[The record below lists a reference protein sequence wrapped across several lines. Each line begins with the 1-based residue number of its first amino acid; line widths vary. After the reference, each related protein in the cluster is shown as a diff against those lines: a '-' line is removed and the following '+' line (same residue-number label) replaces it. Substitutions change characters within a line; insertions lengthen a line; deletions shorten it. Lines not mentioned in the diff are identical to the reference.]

1 MTEVPL
7 HSPASFHG
15 RVETAAVTSRVLAD
29 NPLGDPA
36 TREVPVWLPPDLGP
50 EERLP
55 VCFVLAGFTGRG
67 QSYLETHPWKRSV
80 ASLYD
85 EGCAKGELPRT
96 ILVFPDCF
104 TALGGSQ
111 YVNSSATGRYEE
123 HVIQELV
130 PWIDERYPTLPGRRA
145 VCGKSSGGF
154 GSMHLSMRHPDV
166 FPAAGSISG
175 DCGFDFVFGAELLA
189 AARGLLARDQTPAEF
204 LAAFRENPDLS
215 GDAHAVLNSL
225 AMSAC
230 YSPAPET
237 DLGFELPVDLS
248 TGERVDAVWKRW
260 LEFDPLHAVEAHA
273 DAWRSLEHLHLECG
287 TSDEFHLQ
295 FGLRR
300 LVRRLEELE
309 IPHHHEEFEGGHF
322 KINDRYLVVI
332 PRLVEALSRA

>member
-1 MTEVPL
+1 MPDAPL
-7 HSPASFHG
+7 HSPISFHG
-15 RVETAAVTSRVLAD
+15 RVETAAITSRVLAD
-29 NPLGDPA
+29 NPLGDPSA
-36 TREVPVWLPPDLGP
+36 REVPVWLPPDLAP
-50 EERLP
+50 DERLP

-85 EGCAKGELPRT
+85 EACAAGDAPRA

-111 YVNSSATGRYEE
+111 YVNSSATGRYED
-123 HVIQELV
+123 HVVQELV
-130 PWIDERYPTLPGRRA
+130 PWVDERYPTLPGRRA

-154 GSMHLSMRHPDV
+154 GAMHLSMRHPEV

-175 DCGFDFVFGAELLA
+175 DCGFDFVFAAELLQ
-189 AARGLLARDQTPAEF
+189 AARGLLARAQTPAEF
-204 LAAFRENPDLS
+204 LAAFRADPELS
-215 GDAHAVLNSL
+215 GDAHAVINSI

-237 DLGFELPVDLS
+237 ELGFELPVDLA
-248 TGERVDAVWKRW
+248 TGERIDAVWERW
-260 LEFDPLHAVEAHA
+260 LEFDPLHAVEVHA
-273 DAWRSLEHLHLECG
+273 DGWRSLEHLHLECG

-300 LVRRLEELE
+300 LVRRLGELGIE
-309 IPHHHEEFEGGHF
+309 HHHEEFEGGHF
-322 KINDRYLVVI
+322 KIDERYLVVI
-332 PRLVEALSRA
+332 PRLIEALSRA

>member
-1 MTEVPL
+1 MTDVPL
-7 HSPASFHG
+7 HSPASFQG
-15 RVETAAVTSRVLAD
+15 RVETAAITSRVLAD

-36 TREVPVWLPPDLGP
+36 TREVPVWLPANLGP

-85 EGCAKGELPRT
+85 EGCAEGELPRAV
-96 ILVFPDCF
+96 LVFPDCF
-104 TALGGSQ
+104 TAYGGSQ
-111 YVNSSATGRYEE
+111 YVNSSATGRYED
-123 HVIQELV
+123 HIVQELV

-154 GSMHLSMRHPDV
+154 GAMHLSMHHPEV
-166 FPAAGSISG
+166 FPAVGSISG
-175 DCGFDFVFGAELLA
+175 DCGFDYVFGPELLA
-189 AARGLLARDQTPAEF
+189 AARGLLARGQSPAEF
-204 LAAFRENPDLS
+204 LAAFRADPDLS

-237 DLGFELPVDLS
+237 ELGFDLPVDLS
-248 TGERVDAVWKRW
+248 TGERIDEVWERW
-260 LEFDPLHAVEAHA
+260 LQFDPLHAVEDHV
-273 DAWRSLEHLHLECG
+273 DSWRALEHLHLECG

-300 LVRRLEELE
+300 LVRRLDELE
-309 IPHHHEEFEGGHF
+309 IQYHHEEFEGGHF
-322 KINDRYLVVI
+322 KNNGRYLVVI
-332 PRLVEALSRA
+332 KRLVEALCRS